1 MTQPS
6 IRSLVL
12 WRFTKS
18 CKSDDPKEQ
27 LWSHMK
33 GSYVYVTPP
42 FEKVRWLAMVP
53 YNDPEGLLWS
63 RK

>member
-1 MTQPS
+1 M
-6 IRSLVL
+6 IKSLTL

-18 CKSDDPKEQ
+18 CNGETPREQ
-27 LWSHMK
+27 LWSHVK
-33 GSYVYVTPP
+33 GSTVYVTPP

-53 YNDPEGLLWS
+53 YGDPEELLWS